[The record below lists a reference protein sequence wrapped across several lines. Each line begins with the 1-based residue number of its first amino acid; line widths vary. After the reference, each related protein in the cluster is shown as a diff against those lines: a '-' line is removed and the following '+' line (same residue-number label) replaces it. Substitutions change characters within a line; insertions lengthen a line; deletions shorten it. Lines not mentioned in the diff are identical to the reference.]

1 MENEVDIIIRPAA
14 EDDIQPAAL
23 VVAEAFDEY
32 RLLFGDD
39 ISTVARCTVPLLDA
53 VGRHNLT
60 VAEVAGQTVGMIQVM
75 ARADFARSRLRG
87 IGSVWRPVLGWR
99 GVVRALLGLA
109 PMSLLFLGRPVRR
122 NELYIATLGVRPAWQ
137 RRGIGRTLLNH
148 AEELAKRQGFG
159 ALLLHVAS
167 HSTVARS
174 LYTQVGYIME
184 RVQRPPLR
192 HLVGVDHYLLMR
204 KEL

>member
-1 MENEVDIIIRPAA
+1 MENEAGIIIRPATEA
-14 EDDIQPAAL
+14 DIQPAAQ

-39 ISTVARCTVPLLDA
+39 ISTIVQCTVPLLEA
-53 VGRHNLT
+53 VGRHNLM
-60 VAEVAGQTVGMIQVM
+60 VAKVAGQTVGMLQVM
-75 ARADFARSRLRG
+75 ARLDFARSRLRG
-87 IGSVWRPVLGWR
+87 IGSVWQPALDWG

-122 NELYIATLGVRPAWQ
+122 DELYIATLGVRPAWQ
-137 RRGIGRTLLNH
+137 RRGIGRTLLRY
-148 AEELAKRQGFG
+148 AEELATRQGFG
-159 ALLLHVAS
+159 AVSLHVAS
-167 HSTVARS
+167 HSMTARS
-174 LYTQVGYIME
+174 LYAKVGYIVE

-192 HLVGVDHYLLMR
+192 HLIGVNQYLLMR

>member
-1 MENEVDIIIRPAA
+1 MENEAGIIIRPATEA
-14 EDDIQPAAL
+14 DIQTAAL

-32 RLLFGDD
+32 RFLFGDD
-39 ISTVARCTVPLLDA
+39 IPTIVQCTVPLLDA
-53 VGRHNLT
+53 IGRHNLT

-87 IGSVWRPVLGWR
+87 IGSVWHPLLGPG
-99 GVVRALLGLA
+99 GVVRALLGLV
-109 PMSLLFLGRPVRR
+109 PMSFLFLGRPVRKD
-122 NELYIATLGVRPAWQ
+122 ELYIATLGVRPAWQ

-148 AEELAKRQGFG
+148 AEELVKRQGFE

-174 LYTQVGYIME
+174 LYARVGYIVE

-192 HLVGVDHYLLMR
+192 HLIGVDQYLLMR